1 MGEMADMIRIFY
13 SLRNRLTDPVLCI
26 AMGLTVT
33 YGADAGFSAPSRP
46 FIQAAAEH
54 NRVIL
59 YWDNL
64 AESSVD
70 SLTGYADFEG
80 YRIYR
85 STDGGKT
92 WGTPED
98 RIYNTE
104 RVFIGWQPIAQFD
117 YSFEEDSLA
126 CIYPTDECG
135 PNDPKRLIS
144 ISGPDPYP
152 ARFRINLGTDNGL
165 QYVYIDDDVV
175 DGLEYT
181 YTVTAYDMG
190 LRTYEVIYF
199 LEDTVNSIYTRDT
212 VWSSI
217 NPGHFTGPDG
227 AGFPS
232 LECPLGQS
240 ESDANFIRIIPGFYA
255 SNITFPEDV
264 SQFFRRQPGVIGT
277 GEIEYNMVDTKQ
289 LEDVLFK
296 FEIQA
301 DQAPDAIAGMACEN
315 PYIYVYEID
324 DSVSQ
329 RPEEIDE
336 AVTVDG
342 FSQNKIDSL
351 LDYPGAF
358 MVDSI
363 VSKPVYQSITATNAW
378 SDQVGG
384 IQYRYTNL
392 PRIGPVWAEYE
403 TIEWSEN
410 TDSTTMKQVWAFL
423 RYKSQDSY
431 LLRPN
436 FDYQIDFFST
446 PVGDTVISNTG
457 MTALPFRVTNL
468 TTGKKVGLWH
478 SDTGVF
484 GNFLDFDLGSLD
496 RSWTRNEQIIFQGDT
511 VKIAAQDE
519 YDAEET
525 YWLFLTFDPMLWGLA
540 YLQEH
545 RPENFLQEFQNLQ
558 QLWSDNQTYR
568 EGRLVI
574 YKAMLW
580 IAVNTNAGVEPSHA
594 FIDNND
600 DGINDNPW
608 KILYPW
614 NGGESVILKPVK
626 FFTDGD
632 SWVTDMSLLGKPE
645 PVSDEILDQIA
656 VVPNPY
662 IVHSGFNESVE
673 DRLIRFIRLPQQ
685 CRITIFTIT
694 GELVDYVKHFDP
706 YEGNAWWDLRT
717 MRGELVA
724 PGLYIYVVETEGKE
738 HIGKFAVVR

>member
-1 MGEMADMIRIFY
+1 MGRIVFSIWKRVVNGLLYIVLSLTFIR
-13 SLRNRLTDPVLCI
+13 
-26 AMGLTVT
+26 
-33 YGADAGFSAPSRP
+33 GANDGFSPP
-46 FIQAAAEH
+46 ITPTVNAAAEH

-85 STDGGKT
+85 SDDDGIT

-98 RIYNTE
+98 RIYDTE
-104 RVFIGWQPIAQFD
+104 SKFIGWQPIAQFD
-117 YSFEEDSLA
+117 YSLGEDTTE

-135 PNDPKRLIS
+135 TNDLVRGIS

-175 DGLEYT
+175 DGIEYA
-181 YTVTAYDMG
+181 YSVTAYDMG
-190 LRTYEVIYF
+190 LRTYEVVYT
-199 LEDTVNSIYTRDT
+199 LVDTINSIYSRDT
-212 VWSSI
+212 VWSPI

-227 AGFPS
+227 GGYPS

-240 ESDANFIRIIPGFYA
+240 ESDVNFIKIIPGFYA
-255 SNITFPEDV
+255 SNISFPDDIN
-264 SQFFRRQPGVIGT
+264 SFFLRQPMTIGT
-277 GEIEYNMVDTKQ
+277 GEIEYNMVDTEQ

-301 DQAPDAIAGMACEN
+301 NQESDAIAGMACEN

-329 RPEEIDE
+329 QPVVIDE
-336 AVTVDG
+336 AVTVNG

-351 LDYPGAF
+351 FDYPGAF

-363 VSKPVYQSITATNAW
+363 ISIPVYRSITAMNTW
-378 SDQVGG
+378 SEQVGG

-410 TDSTTMKQVWAFL
+410 TDSTTMNQVWAFL

-436 FDYQIDFFST
+436 FDYKIDFFSS
-446 PVGDTVISNTG
+446 PVGDTVASQSPTG
-457 MTALPFRVTNL
+457 EMALPFRVTNL

-478 SDTGVF
+478 KDSGVSD
-484 GNFLDFDLGSLD
+484 NFLAADSGAMDT
-496 RSWTRNEQIIFQGDT
+496 SWTRNELIIFKGDT

-525 YWLFLTFDPMLWGLA
+525 YWLFLTFNPMLWGLA
-540 YLQEH
+540 YLQEY

-558 QLWSDNQTYR
+558 QPWSATQTYR

-580 IAVNTNAGVEPSHA
+580 ITVNSNVDVKPSHT
-594 FIDNND
+594 FIDNNG

-614 NGGESVILKPVK
+614 QGGESVILRPEK
-626 FFTDGD
+626 FYTDGD
-632 SWVTDMSLLGKPE
+632 SWVTNMSLLGKPE
-645 PVSDEILDQIA
+645 AVTNDILDEIA

-673 DRLIRFIRLPQQ
+673 NRLIRFIRLPQQ

-694 GELVDYVKHFDP
+694 GELVDYVEHFDP

-717 MRGELVA
+717 MNGELVA
-724 PGLYIYVVETEGKE
+724 PGLYIYVVEAEGKE